1 MGQLRVADSAVIDAP
16 ADVVYGI
23 YRDYEVGHAAILPEP
38 WFKDIKVLEGGVGAG
53 TKIWVKMSVMGQTR
67 ELTLDI
73 TEPEPGRVLEEFDP
87 EQEITTRFIIDPI
100 NENQCKATIETV
112 GDVNFLEK
120 LVLPRLLKGIYSAE
134 FAKLKTYVKTD
145 GENHGK

>member
-1 MGQLRVADSAVIDAP
+1 MSQLRVADSAVIDAP

-23 YRDYEVGHAAILPEP
+23 FQDYNEAHPAILPEP
-38 WFKDIKVLEGGVGAG
+38 WFQELKVLEGGVGEG
-53 TKIWVKMSVMGQTR
+53 TKIWVQMSIMGQTR

-100 NENQCKATIETV
+100 SETQCKATIETV

-134 FAKLKTYVKTD
+134 FAKLQTYVK
-145 GENHGK
+145 NH